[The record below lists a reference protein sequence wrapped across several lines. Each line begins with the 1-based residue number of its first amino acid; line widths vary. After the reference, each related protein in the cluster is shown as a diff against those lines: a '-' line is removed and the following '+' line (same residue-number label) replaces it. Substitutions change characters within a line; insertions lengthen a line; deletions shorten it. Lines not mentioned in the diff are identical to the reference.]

1 MTDFWKVYN
10 INTSNFDRY
19 FVGADQMAKRLADL
33 ANTAMTGTFP
43 PYNVKKVEDNKY
55 VIEMAVAGFAKQD
68 IELTLE
74 DNKLSIKGNI
84 TAEQPAEDSIAYLY
98 KGIADRAF
106 NRTFTL
112 ADNVEIKNAELLNGM
127 LKVWLEHI
135 IPESKKPK
143 KIDINDSGE
152 TSSKV
157 KNKKFLQEQ

>member
-1 MTDFWKVYN
+1 MTDFWKIYN

-19 FVGADQMAKRLADL
+19 FVGADHMAKRLAEL

-43 PYNVKKVEDNKY
+43 PYNIKKVEDNKY
-55 VIEMAVAGFAKQD
+55 VIEMAVAGFSKQD

-74 DNKLSIKGNI
+74 ENTLLIKGNLAAN
-84 TAEQPAEDSIAYLY
+84 TTAEDSTAYVY

-106 NRTFTL
+106 TRKFTL
-112 ADNVEIKNAELLNGM
+112 ADNVEIQNAELLNGM

-143 KIDINDSGE
+143 KININDASE
-152 TSSKV
+152 DSKAG
-157 KNKKFLQEQ
+157 KNKKFLQE